1 MSLKQAYEPMS
12 AEALANIKEGDIL
25 ERMLAFAIPMPII
38 VQSVNETI
46 IDAGWQFDRRT
57 GLEIDEDIP
66 TKVSYIRRVLTV
78 EEADAID

>member
-38 VQSVNETI
+38 VQSVNETV
-46 IDAGWQFDRRT
+46 IDAGWIFDRQT

-78 EEADAID
+78 EEADARD